1 MSSRNT
7 PQSGPPAALLALTA
21 SAPAAAVWWWLTGS
35 LKTAIETY
43 EAEHRAI
50 VAAVAEH
57 RRLYDADLMDTSAT
71 GHPAAARRSKELNA
85 AATRAYEKFMREL
98 KRLAHM
104 PPPAPSA
111 DARPKRTSTRV

>member
-1 MSSRNT
+1 MSSRNK

-35 LKTAIETY
+35 LKTAIETH

-57 RRLYDADLMDTSAT
+57 HQLHEADLMDTSSL
-71 GHPAAARRSKELNA
+71 GHPAAARRSSELNVA
-85 AATRAYEKFMREL
+85 AARSFEKFMREL
-98 KRLAHM
+98 RRLAHM
-104 PPPAPSA
+104 PPPEAQREPERA
-111 DARPKRTSTRV
+111 STRV